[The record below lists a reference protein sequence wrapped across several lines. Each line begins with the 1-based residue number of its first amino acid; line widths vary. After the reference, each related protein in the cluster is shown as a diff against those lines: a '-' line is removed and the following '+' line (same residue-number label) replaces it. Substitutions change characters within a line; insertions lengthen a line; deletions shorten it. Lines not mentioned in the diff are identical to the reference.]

1 MIYYNKHKMCLNK
14 KRTDIKMKKVLAVL
28 LAVICAFS
36 VSVFAFAT
44 ADFTKCD
51 ICGLGFDSSAEY
63 NEHLERVHARH
74 CTNGYDKNYDGT
86 VSDDEKCT
94 FVTYTLAAY
103 EQHQKECEFK
113 DKTSNWD
120 KAFGY
125 IKAGDI
131 KTGLKYALD
140 GIIEFFKSDTF
151 KDIINKVV
159 DVVKGIDL
167 GGIFSKVKDI
177 AGKIPVDDIVNKVKD
192 VVSK

>member
-1 MIYYNKHKMCLNK
+1 
-14 KRTDIKMKKVLAVL
+14 MKKVLAVL

-36 VSVFAFAT
+36 VSVFAFAEG
-44 ADFTKCD
+44 FVKCD
-51 ICGLGFDSSAEY
+51 ICGLGFETAESY
-63 NEHLERVHARH
+63 NLHLSEKHPGDLRK
-74 CTNGYDKNYDGT
+74 CTNKCDKDYDGVYECCDFET
-86 VSDDEKCT
+86 YSVSAFE
-94 FVTYTLAAY
+94 AHA
-103 EQHQKECEFK
+103 K
-113 DKTSNWD
+113 DCKYIDKDSNWD
-120 KAFGY
+120 KALGY

-151 KDIINKVV
+151 KDVINKVV